1 VEKLGKS
8 FKVSRAA
15 TAEGLCLM
23 QREQQQLQHVCV
35 PEKPVHKTDVIA
47 PALLQARMTVRLAV
61 AGAFHTEYMQ
71 PAVEKLLA
79 ALDKTE
85 IK

>member
-23 QREQQQLQHVCV
+23 QREQQLQHVCV
-35 PEKPVHKTDVIA
+35 PEKPVHKTDVLA
-47 PALLQARMTVRLAV
+47 PALWQARMTVRLAV